1 MSNPD
6 YKRRRWTKREDS
18 ALRFAAAL
26 GSRDDTGGRPRKGKI
41 GALRDMARELDRS
54 YAAVLQRAHRIG
66 ARVRANRA
74 KAASE
79 P

>member
-1 MSNPD
+1 MSNPG
-6 YKRRRWTKREDS
+6 YKRRRWTKRDDS

-41 GALRDMARELDRS
+41 GALRDVARELDRS
-54 YAAVLQRAHRIG
+54 YAAVLQRAHRLG
-66 ARVRANRA
+66 VRVRANRA
-74 KAASE
+74 KVASE

>member
-1 MSNPD
+1 MRDPGC
-6 YKRRRWTKREDS
+6 KRRQWTKREDS
-18 ALRFAAAL
+18 ALRFAAAR
-26 GSRDDTGGRPRKGKI
+26 GRRDDTGGRPPKGRI
-41 GALRDMARELDRS
+41 GAFRDVARELERS

>member
-6 YKRRRWTKREDS
+6 YKRRRWTKRDDS

-26 GSRDDTGGRPRKGKI
+26 GSRYDTGGRPRKGRT
-41 GALRDMARELDRS
+41 GALRDVARLLDRS
-54 YAAVLQRAHRIG
+54 YAAVLQRAHRLG
-66 ARVRANRA
+66 ARVRAKRA
-74 KAASE
+74 KVASE

>member
-1 MSNPD
+1 MRDPD

-26 GSRDDTGGRPRKGKI
+26 GSRDDTGGRPRKGQI
-41 GALRDMARELDRS
+41 AALRDVARRLGRS

-74 KAASE
+74 KMASE